1 MFWVVAKEDDL
12 FRPIIELET
21 SPRWLESKALQ
32 EISLFLVTFE
42 TCLEC
47 IFSSPLPLYPFI
59 SNKTF
64 SILDCYI
71 VGLSFNKI

>member
-1 MFWVVAKEDDL
+1 MFFVVAEEDDL

-47 IFSSPLPLYPFI
+47 IFSSPLPLYPFYL
-59 SNKTF
+59 KQ
-64 SILDCYI
+64 IL
-71 VGLSFNKI
+71 